1 MSLSDKD
8 ITAKNFQ
15 EFYNRIKPFL
25 NQTAPAGFTPIGTV
39 ISVMGKKAPE
49 NYLACDG
56 TAYNIL
62 EYPELAVY
70 IKDQFGSYDYFGGD
84 GTNTFAVPDLR
95 GEFLRGT
102 GTNSHA
108 NQGSGGEVGEHQD
121 GTGIPFAGVYNSTFY
136 LTGINTNADNAK
148 PSDMDSTQSN
158 STTNFNVNNA
168 NRSTING
175 TKNYTARPT
184 NTSVL
189 YCIAYKNIFIDVKQD
204 YSLNERVVGTWI
216 DGKPIYQKTLFIINK
231 SLSSGDNTIID
242 DPSFPSISTLI
253 SISLINYSP
262 NHNTYHDVVRM
273 YPDAAWTG
281 GINYINTSNG
291 LTIVYNIG
299 SNYANEGPFNIYVTV
314 QYTKTTD

>member
-25 NQTAPAGFTPIGTV
+25 NQTAPSGFTPIGTV

-62 EYPELAVY
+62 AYPELAVY
-70 IKDQFGSYDYFGGD
+70 IKDQFGSYNYFGGD
-84 GTNTFAVPDLR
+84 GTTTFAVPDLR

-102 GTNSHA
+102 GTNSHT
-108 NQGSGGEVGEHQD
+108 NQGSGANVGVHQD
-121 GTGIPFAGVYNSTFY
+121 ATEHRSFNSGPKDWGNIFFQNASATVPGSINKDSDINY
-136 LTGINTNADNAK
+136 LDTSSKGAHINK
-148 PSDMDSTQSN
+148 TQD
-158 STTNFNVNNA
+158 TRDYDFTH
-168 NRSTING
+168 
-175 TKNYTARPT
+175 YTSRPT

-189 YCIAYKNIFIDVKQD
+189 YCIAYKNIFIDVKQA

-216 DGKPIYQKTLFIINK
+216 DGKPLYQKTATYTITSTVSATKILMPIVLTNLNRAVK
-231 SLSSGDNTIID
+231 VEGTLDN
-242 DPSFPSISTLI
+242 
-253 SISLINYSP
+253 ISLPIGTYSSSAGVISFGAV
-262 NHNTYHDVVRM
+262 TSSSVELRV
-273 YPDAAWTG
+273 G
-281 GINYINTSNG
+281 GTQVIASGTV
-291 LTIVYNIG
+291 L
-299 SNYANEGPFNIYVTV
+299 FTV

>member
-25 NQTAPAGFTPIGTV
+25 NQTAPSGFTPIGTV

-49 NYLACDG
+49 NYLVCDG

-84 GTNTFAVPDLR
+84 GTSTFAVPDLR

-108 NQGSGGEVGEHQD
+108 NQGSGGEVGVHQD
-121 GTGIPFAGVYNSTFY
+121 GTGIPFAGVYNNTAY

-148 PSDMDSTQSN
+148 ASDMDSTQSY
-158 STTNFNVNNA
+158 STTNFNLTA
-168 NRSTING
+168 SRSTING
-175 TKNYTARPT
+175 VKNYTARPT

-189 YCIAYKNIFIDVKQD
+189 YCIAYRNIFIDVKQA
-204 YSLNERVVGTWI
+204 YSLNERVIGTWI
-216 DGKPIYQKTLFIINK
+216 DGKPLYRKVVIINMPIVK
-231 SLSSGDNTIID
+231 LWQEYTISPAITNFD
-242 DPSFPSISTLI
+242 K
-253 SISLINYSP
+253 LINYTCLTTTTGYNGIATFMDLYIDTDGSKL
-262 NHNTYHDVVRM
+262 HTYFD
-273 YPDAAWTG
+273 P
-281 GINYINTSNG
+281 SSG
-291 LTIVYNIG
+291 LDGNPADRVFI
-299 SNYANEGPFNIYVTV
+299 FD
-314 QYTKTTD
+314 YTKTID